1 MRIYPT
7 INMWIEGDMKLSL
20 YQSATDQ
27 DVIGCTI
34 NDGSTFG
41 TGPCFFVEI
50 KHKQKLIA
58 AIEAFNTAWES
69 TNGTENE

>member
-20 YQSATDQ
+20 YQSTSEH
-27 DVIGCTI
+27 DVIGCNIT
-34 NDGSTFG
+34 DGISDIM
-41 TGPCFFVEI
+41 GPCFFISNE
-50 KHKQKLIA
+50 HKAKLTA

-69 TNGTENE
+69 TNGTENK